1 MNLFLKLDNNE
12 SNKESNLILF
22 SDFFPEVLSFTT
34 SENERIQDL
43 YLQLCSLFNHHS
55 YNEILFYYL
64 NYHHSQCF
72 HL

>member
-22 SDFFPEVLSFTT
+22 PDFLPEVLSFTT

-43 YLQLCSLFNHHS
+43 YLQLCSLS
-55 YNEILFYYL
+55 TIIVTMKYCFYYL
-64 NYHHSQCF
+64 NYHHSQSF